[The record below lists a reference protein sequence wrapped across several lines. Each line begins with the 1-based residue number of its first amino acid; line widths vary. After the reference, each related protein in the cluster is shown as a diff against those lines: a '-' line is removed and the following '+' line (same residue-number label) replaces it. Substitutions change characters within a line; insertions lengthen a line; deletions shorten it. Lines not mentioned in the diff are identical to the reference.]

1 LVPLQAL
8 KGATQLVVMA
18 VLAVAKRNLQC
29 DDDISIA
36 SPSNVSVLYR
46 VGQKRSQLTFFPV
59 TSEHT
64 YKIK

>member
-1 LVPLQAL
+1 
-8 KGATQLVVMA
+8 
-18 VLAVAKRNLQC
+18 LQC

-46 VGQKRSQLTFFPV
+46 VGQKRSQLTFFCV